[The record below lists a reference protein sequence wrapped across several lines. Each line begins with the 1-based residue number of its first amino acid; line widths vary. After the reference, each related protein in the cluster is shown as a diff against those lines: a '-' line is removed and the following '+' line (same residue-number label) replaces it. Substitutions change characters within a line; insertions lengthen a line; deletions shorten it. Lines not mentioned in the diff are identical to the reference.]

1 MDILAAMYTYRTTT
15 YSGSNI
21 NSAAYVGELLVGIG
35 LFVLTMIVMC
45 LLINMALTWGV
56 YKKGGYKG
64 WEGIVPFYN
73 NYCLYKMADVSVAL
87 FIISIF
93 IPVVNIYM
101 YFELAK
107 KFGKDPIYGLGL
119 FFLGIIFM
127 PILGYGSAE
136 YQGEVAEQATPATKT
151 ITDAESPKS
160 EEKAKETEKSS
171 EVKPATE
178 SGDKKSSADKNNS
191 KEAE

>member
-1 MDILAAMYTYRTTT
+1 MDILAATYTYRTTT
-15 YSGSNI
+15 YTSPYATSSVDATQLGAFFAGFAI
-21 NSAAYVGELLVGIG
+21 FFI
-35 LFVLTMIVMC
+35 TMIIIGRLV
-45 LLINMALTWGV
+45 NMALTWGV

-73 NYCLYKMADVSVAL
+73 NYCLYKMAGVSVGL
-87 FIISIF
+87 FVVSIF

-136 YQGEVAEQATPATKT
+136 YQGEVAENTTST
-151 ITDAESPKS
+151 TDAATTTATTE
-160 EEKAKETEKSS
+160 AKPVAETS
-171 EVKPATE
+171 T
-178 SGDKKSSADKNNS
+178 KKSD
-191 KEAE
+191 AEETK